1 MRMLLQIVPRKYHYY
16 IGYAVGKLQSLKGSK

>member
-16 IGYAVGKLQSLKGSK
+16 IGYVVGKLQSLKGMK